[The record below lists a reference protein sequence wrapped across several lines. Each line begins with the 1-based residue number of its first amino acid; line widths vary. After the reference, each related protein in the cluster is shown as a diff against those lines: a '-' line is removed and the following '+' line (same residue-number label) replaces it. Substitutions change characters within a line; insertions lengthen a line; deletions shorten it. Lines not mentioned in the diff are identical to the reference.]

1 MSKQTVLV
9 LGGGPDAEHQV
20 SLDSSA
26 AVAEALSR
34 SGRYTVEREV
44 FDELTADSLA
54 AMDGDVVFPVLHGPW
69 GEGGPLQRLLEADG
83 RPFVGCG
90 SHAARW
96 AMDKLQT
103 KQIALSLGIATAP
116 ATVFHPLDMEPPID
130 LPLVLKPVHEGSSV
144 GLAICTTLDQWRD
157 GVDVA
162 RTMLSDGSAAAF
174 MVEPLVEGRELT
186 VGIVAGE
193 AMPIVEIEPASGVYD
208 YEAKYDRDDTRYTI
222 DPPLPEGLAHA
233 LQRDALRLARTLGC
247 AMLARIDFM
256 LDAQRGPRLLE
267 ANTMPGFTSHSLLP
281 MSAGRA
287 GLAMPA
293 LCAALVDNAIE
304 RYKQGSGANND
315 TTALIRS
322 E

>member
-1 MSKQTVLV
+1 MSKKTVLV

-34 SGRYTVEREV
+34 SGRYVVRREI
-44 FDELTADSLA
+44 FKELAAESLA
-54 AMDGDVVFPVLHGPW
+54 AMGGDVVFPVLHGPW

-90 SHAARW
+90 SRAARW
-96 AMDKLQT
+96 AIDKLQT
-103 KQIALSLGIATAP
+103 KQVALSLGIATAP
-116 ATVFHPLDMEPPID
+116 ATVFHPLDAEPPID

-144 GLAICTTLDQWRD
+144 GLAICTTVDGWRR
-157 GVDVA
+157 GAGMA

-174 MVEPLVEGRELT
+174 MVEPLTKGRELT

-208 YEAKYDRDDTRYTI
+208 YEAKYDRDDTRYTV

-233 LQRDALRLARTLGC
+233 IQRDALRLARALGC
-247 AMLARIDFM
+247 AMLARVDFM
-256 LDAQRGPRLLE
+256 LDEQRGPRLLE

-281 MSAGRA
+281 MSAARV

-293 LCAALVDNAIE
+293 LCAALVDDAVE
-304 RYKQGSGANND
+304 RHTQGSATNHD
-315 TTALIRS
+315 APAVIRS
-322 E
+322 T